1 MSAYKDLLQQREA
14 LEIQIKEARA
24 RELSDAIALVRKTV
38 DEFGLTVSDVF
49 RPSDRR
55 SPSKGSKVEPKYR
68 NPATGETW
76 TGRGKP
82 PVWIRNED
90 REQFRIKQ

>member
-1 MSAYKDLLQQREA
+1 MSAYKELLQQREA

-55 SPSKGSKVEPKYR
+55 SLSKGSKVEPKDR

>member
-1 MSAYKDLLQQREA
+1 MSAYKELLQQREA

-55 SPSKGSKVEPKYR
+55 NPSKGSKVEPKYR
-68 NPATGETW
+68 NPVTGETW